1 MYVIPGK
8 EAAETLADRYVVI
21 ELDAVRIK
29 GTEEVTP
36 IYTILETEKIF
47 LKLEQIDIA
56 VKMHNEMRDFYKA
69 KNWSAAETAITWLKT
84 QFGGELNSY
93 YDIILDRINEYKNQE
108 LPDDWQGIY
117 EVDSSSIT

>member
-8 EAAETLADRYVVI
+8 EAADTLADRYVVI

-29 GTEEVTP
+29 GTDEVTP
-36 IYTILETEKIF
+36 IYTVLETEKIF
-47 LKLEQIDIA
+47 LKLEQIETAI
-56 VKMHNEMRDFYKA
+56 KMHNEMREFYKA
-69 KNWSAAETAITWLKT
+69 KNWDAAETAITWLKT
-84 QFGGELNSY
+84 QFNQELNSY

-117 EVDSSSIT
+117 EVEPGHVS

>member
-8 EAAETLADRYVVI
+8 EAADTLADRYVVI

-29 GTEEVTP
+29 GADEVTP
-36 IYTILETEKIF
+36 IYTVLETEKIF
-47 LKLEQIDIA
+47 LKLEQIETAI
-56 VKMHNEMRDFYKA
+56 KIHNEMREFYKA
-69 KNWSAAETAITWLKT
+69 KNWDAAETAITWLKT
-84 QFGGELNSY
+84 QFNQELNSY

-117 EVDSSSIT
+117 EVEPGHVS

>member
-8 EAAETLADRYVVI
+8 EAAETLSDRYVVI

-29 GTEEVTP
+29 GTDEVTP
-36 IYTILETEKIF
+36 IYTVLETEKIF
-47 LKLEQIDIA
+47 LKLEQIENAI
-56 VKMHNEMRDFYKA
+56 KMHNEMREFYKA
-69 KNWSAAETAITWLKT
+69 RNWDAAETAITWLKT
-84 QFGGELNSY
+84 QFNQELNSY

-117 EVDSSSIT
+117 EVEPGHVS

>member
-8 EAAETLADRYVVI
+8 EAADTLADRYVVI

-36 IYTILETEKIF
+36 IYTVLETEKVF
-47 LKLEQIDIA
+47 LKLEQIENAI
-56 VKMHNEMRDFYKA
+56 KLHNEMREFYKA
-69 KNWSAAETAITWLKT
+69 KNWTAAETAITWLKT
-84 QFGGELNSY
+84 QFNQELNSY

-117 EVDSSSIT
+117 EVEPGHVS

>member
-8 EAAETLADRYVVI
+8 EAADTLADRYVVI

-47 LKLEQIDIA
+47 LKLEQIDNA

-69 KNWSAAETAITWLKT
+69 KNWAAAETAITWLKT